1 MTNTALERPAITLPV
16 WQFLTSGRRGVNKKP
31 WETNF
36 WRQSFEFHGASF
48 HHELYHRWSR
58 LTIWEQVV
66 VEARFKCCVD
76 YGWETGVPTQVSW
89 YHAHTQTG
97 WGEKERKAG
106 VAPMRVENMTNDI
119 NHNNIIS
126 SHVSKRKAFFKSCQ
140 SECCVWELF
149 GSMRHKIYRTSFEV
163 KISVKVVSDLFRK
176 HCVCTQKQMCEE
188 NEAWDEKKKVS
199 RAK

>member
-36 WRQSFEFHGASF
+36 WRQSFEFDGASS

-66 VEARFKCCVD
+66 VEARFKCSLD
-76 YGWETGVPTQVSW
+76 FGWEIGVPTQGVLIPCPHSDRM
-89 YHAHTQTG
+89 G
-97 WGEKERKAG
+97 REREKGRCCTS
-106 VAPMRVENMTNDI
+106 MRVENMTNDI

-126 SHVSKRKAFFKSCQ
+126 SHVLKRKAFFKSCQ

-149 GSMRHKIYRTSFEV
+149 GGMRHKIYRTSFEV
-163 KISVKVVSDLFRK
+163 KISLKVVSDLFRK
-176 HCVCTQKQMCEE
+176 QCVCTQKQMCEE
-188 NEAWDEKKKVS
+188 NEAWDEKKRK
-199 RAK
+199 